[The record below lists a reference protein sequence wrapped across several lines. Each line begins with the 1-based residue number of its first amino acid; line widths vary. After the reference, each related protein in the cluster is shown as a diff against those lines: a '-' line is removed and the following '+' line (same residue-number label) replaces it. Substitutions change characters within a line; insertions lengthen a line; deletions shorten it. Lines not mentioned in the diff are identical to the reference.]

1 MPEFSLIR
9 LFEDFCRSV
18 QGLLE
23 EVLYL
28 SSPTTN
34 DMLPSTGPVKYVVFN
49 IRKMSWTKILF
60 IFPLCFLSVVFYG
73 LATCSTTFL
82 YLTIRGKEIAE
93 MGFRNLSKSLKGE
106 EGFFKLNSCKSGKW
120 KSEMGG
126 EICPKMDLKPAT
138 IRHGRVSWD
147 HLHES

>member
-34 DMLPSTGPVKYVVFN
+34 DMLPSTWPVKYVVFN

-60 IFPLCFLSVVFYG
+60 IFPLCFLSVVF
-73 LATCSTTFL
+73 FL
-82 YLTIRGKEIAE
+82 TVRGKEIAE

-126 EICPKMDLKPAT
+126 EICPKMHLKPAT